1 MNRKTITI
9 TRIGE
14 GENVAFYTFIF
25 EGEEQSELAKFKSTY
40 RRSEFKEEYQDIL
53 LAISII
59 GDHTANKIHFRPCSA
74 LKDNVMALPG
84 KEDEDLEVKAQRLK
98 EDDLRVL
105 RLYCIA
111 LTDSIV
117 ILGNGGIKST
127 ETYNEDPI
135 LNEYV
140 EILLAIDKKL
150 SEKGFSNAGKEL
162 KGNLKFEIQWH

>member
-9 TRIGE
+9 TLIGE
-14 GENVAFYTFIF
+14 GDNVAFYTFTF
-25 EGEEQSELAKFKSTY
+25 EGEEHSELAKFKSAY
-40 RRSEFKEEYQDIL
+40 RKSEFKEEYQDIL

-84 KEDEDLEVKAQRLK
+84 KEEENVEIKAKRLK

-105 RLYCIA
+105 RLYCIT
-111 LTDSIV
+111 LTDNIV

-150 SEKGFSNAGKEL
+150 TEKEFSSVGKEL